1 MRLTGRKGNRTSV
14 VDATRLVD
22 EVVGEMAR
30 HRAVSEVM
38 NRRALVFSRDTSLE
52 SASEALLEE
61 GVDAAPVVDDDD
73 KLVGMV
79 TLVMLSRARG
89 DRDEVAE
96 APLRTRFRKVAYE
109 VDARAFHAME
119 LGDTVADAMRAVPA
133 LREAAPLAQAAAV
146 MAREGLTRLPVV
158 DGRMRVVGTISA
170 LDLLGWWASQDGY
183 GERVRRPRKVAS

>member
-30 HRAVSEVM
+30 HRAVAEVM
-38 NRRALVFSRDTSLE
+38 SRRALVFAEDTSLE

-61 GVDAAPVVDDDD
+61 GVDAAPVVDDDG

-79 TLVMLSRARG
+79 TLAMLARARVE
-89 DRDEVAE
+89 REELAE

-109 VDARAFHAME
+109 VDAQSFHAME
-119 LGDTVADAMRAVPA
+119 LGDTVGDVVRDVPPV
-133 LREAAPLAQAAAV
+133 REEAPL
-146 MAREGLTRLPVV
+146 
-158 DGRMRVVGTISA
+158 
-170 LDLLGWWASQDGY
+170 SQ
-183 GERVRRPRKVAS
+183 